1 MNSLLGITVGFI
13 VIGFV
18 VLISLKGSMES
29 RLAKANVEV
38 DEGLTKTNPV
48 VWWIVSTAIWGLVSI
63 ILVVWS
69 FHNYFG

>member
-13 VIGFV
+13 IIGFV
-18 VLISLKGSMES
+18 VLISFKGSMES
-29 RLAKANVEV
+29 RLAKVNMEG
-38 DEGLTKTNPV
+38 DEGPTKTNPV
-48 VWWIVSTAIWGLVSI
+48 VWWIVSTVIWGLISI